1 MNRSRLINIAIWV
14 LVAVCVTLGIATAVS
29 YRRLQDQVTAL
40 RSEAAMLQ
48 ANKAITR
55 TALADLQDLLRQ
67 PIETPQQTCARIV
80 SIRDILHGLTSQ
92 QREALGDNGARL
104 LTLATNSCATL
115 EGGLLSPDYKAT
127 RTFVDAYIEAVSA
140 RVVGDHAVAGKDYDR
155 ALAVD
160 DIRSVNTQWRIRALE
175 GSANA
180 RMHLKD
186 YAGAHDRLAE
196 LKRLREA
203 DNAASNTDYRFVFE
217 GITQIKLMCLE
228 HRPAA
233 EVSANLTQLRS
244 DFDAYAKSRPTAELR
259 KFAASDRLFIEQDA
273 ELYQVCGYAK
283 LSPIKVGA

>member
-1 MNRSRLINIAIWV
+1 MNRSRLINTAIWV
-14 LVAVCVTLGIATAVS
+14 LVAVCVTLGIATAIS

-55 TALADLQDLLRQ
+55 TAFTDLQDLLRQ

-80 SIRDILHGLTSQ
+80 SIRDILHGMTSR
-92 QREALGDNGARL
+92 QREALGDDSARL

-115 EGGLLSPDYKAT
+115 EGGLLSPDYRAT
-127 RTFVDAYIEAVSA
+127 RKFVDAYIEAVSA
-140 RVVGDHAVAGKDYDR
+140 RVVGDYAIAGKDYDR

-160 DIRSVNTQWRIRALE
+160 DIETVDAQWRIRALE

-186 YAGAHDRLAE
+186 YASARARLAD
-196 LKRLREA
+196 LASLRAA
-203 DNAASNTDYRFVFE
+203 DNAESKTDYRFVFE

-228 HRPAA
+228 KKPAT
-233 EVSANLTQLRS
+233 EVSASLTQLRS
-244 DFDAYAKSRPTAELR
+244 DFDAYEKTRSTPELR
-259 KFAASDRLFIEQDA
+259 KFAAADRLFIEQDA
-273 ELYQVCGYAK
+273 ELYQTCDYAK
-283 LSPIKVGA
+283 LSPVKVGG